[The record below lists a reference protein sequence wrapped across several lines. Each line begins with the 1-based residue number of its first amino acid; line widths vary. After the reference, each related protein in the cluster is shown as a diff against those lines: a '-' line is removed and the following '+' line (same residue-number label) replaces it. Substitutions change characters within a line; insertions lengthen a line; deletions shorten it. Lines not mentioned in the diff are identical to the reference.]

1 MKKRMKKGSMTIE
14 AALLMPLLL
23 LVVMITL
30 YLFFYVHNKVWLTA
44 AAYEAALDG
53 SMETARPEGKSRDKA
68 LKKGKELGNT
78 GFYESKNLKLQ
89 VSEGKKVQVTYDL
102 DMFSIYGGFNSH
114 LQVKGSVKVI
124 KPVTWIR
131 KVKGLSEVSNK
142 LKGKKMKSEYKRDIN
157 GNYLVLYENEEPDTS
172 SYQMRM
178 LVGNS
183 IPSILKCRVQGV
195 DGQFMVCY
203 DITSKQSL
211 ISLYEE
217 KKMGYEDLQMI
228 LGGFVQVMED
238 MSEYLLNPCRLVLKP
253 EYMYVDVEKRQI
265 YFCYLPGY
273 DEDVRQKFQELTE
286 YILPI
291 LDHEDSKAV
300 MLGYGIYRRALE
312 DSFHLEYIKKELYQD
327 REEIEKTVGSSILQ
341 ESDTMAEKRCNS
353 DGSEKI
359 DLFENYGESKEEKPQ
374 EEHLEELL
382 WEEELSEKKKKD
394 VGGTSKGFLIWCV
407 AAGFF
412 ALVVVAAETLGYLPR
427 VSMQVILGVAAGI
440 MVIGMLCTWGVSVIK
455 NKNCIRHEKK
465 GHLEIQ
471 NKRENKKV
479 SEDLGKDKVNFKDSI
494 ERNTTSMQNT
504 AEVLHQK
511 EKISISQKNCGE
523 TVVLSANIVTGP
535 ATLVSREP
543 GELATIYLQNELTV
557 IGKMENAADAVI
569 ELPTVSRIHAKIR
582 KREGEYYL
590 TDLNSRN
597 GTSVN
602 GKILKGDEEYCLQ
615 DQDQIDFAQ
624 ARYVFLK

>member
-1 MKKRMKKGSMTIE
+1 
-14 AALLMPLLL
+14 MPLLL
-23 LVVMITL
+23 LVVTITL

-53 SMETARPEGKSRDKA
+53 SLETARPEGKSRDKA

-211 ISLYEE
+211 LSLYEE

-341 ESDTMAEKRCNS
+341 ESGTMTEKRCNS

-479 SEDLGKDKVNFKDSI
+479 SEDSGKDKVNFKDSI

-569 ELPTVSRIHAKIR
+569 DLPTVSRIHAKIR